1 MTAAGDRAWLLA
13 SLLPLP
19 AEAVRG
25 FVGDLPVDIV
35 VPPSRDPAGVRAAFA
50 EADLVLGD
58 FSGELGIGP
67 DDVAAGPRLAFV
79 QQPSVGVELIDLD
92 ACAAAGVVVSNC
104 AGANDISVAEWC
116 LAATLDLC
124 KSVTWADGEV
134 RQGQWPQLEIGDRSC
149 TELAGKRVGLVGF
162 GPIGVAC
169 ARMFGA
175 LGCPVSYWSRRRRTP
190 EEEQGATYRELDD
203 LMAASDVIVV
213 VIARGP
219 STEGLLGEDRLS
231 RLPPGAYLV
240 NAARGGIVDEKAL
253 LAAVESG
260 ALAGVALDV
269 FAVEPLPADS
279 PLRGNDRI
287 LLSPH
292 VAGAT
297 LQGRRRVVE
306 MTVANLRR
314 AVTGEPVHGV
324 CNGLDP
330 LIRRKG

>member
-1 MTAAGDRAWLLA
+1 MTSQSVRWRLA

-19 AEAVRG
+19 ADAVRA

-35 VPPSRDPAGVRAAFA
+35 VPESRDTAGLHDALRT
-50 EADLVLGD
+50 ADLALGD
-58 FSGELGIGP
+58 FSGELRIGAAE
-67 DDVAAGPRLAFV
+67 VAVATRLAFV

-116 LAATLDLC
+116 LAATLDIC
-124 KSVTWADGEV
+124 RSMTWADGEV
-134 RQGQWPQLEIGDRSC
+134 RRGGWPQLDMSQRGCS
-149 TELAGKRVGLVGF
+149 ELAGKRVGIVGF

-169 ARMFGA
+169 ARMFAA
-175 LGCPVSYWSRRRRTP
+175 LDCPVSYWTRRRRSP
-190 EEEQGATYRELDD
+190 DEEYGATYRELDD
-203 LMAASDVIVV
+203 LVAASDVLVV

-219 STEGLLGEDRLS
+219 STAGLLSTERLGL
-231 RLPPGAYLV
+231 LPRGAYLV
-240 NAARGGIVDEKAL
+240 NAARGGIVDESAL
-253 LAAVESG
+253 VAALDSG
-260 ALAGVALDV
+260 ALAGAALDV
-269 FAVEPLPADS
+269 FGREPLPADS
-279 PLRGNDRI
+279 PLRQHGRI

-297 LQGRRRVVE
+297 QQGTQRVVQ

-314 AVTGEPVHGV
+314 AISGEPVVSV

-330 LIRRKG
+330 VIRKR